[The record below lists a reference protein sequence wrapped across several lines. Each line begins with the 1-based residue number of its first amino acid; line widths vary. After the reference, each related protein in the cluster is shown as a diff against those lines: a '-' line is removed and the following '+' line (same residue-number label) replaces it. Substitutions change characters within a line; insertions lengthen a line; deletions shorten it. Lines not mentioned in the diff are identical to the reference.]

1 MNSSDLSESKI
12 KQQVE
17 KYENSERKTSQP
29 KYSQNSQNLKYEAG
43 SYGNSKN
50 QVLKNS
56 NSRSSEKK
64 VLKVNLVNEAS
75 KEIENCSK
83 EAQASEQISE
93 LPLQIVPQP
102 ISKPQIPNA
111 KDTEYEVEA
120 RAGDMNTPDKSEKA
134 RTVDNFNNDNYS
146 NLGISTPGAYKDQYP
161 IEDDKHEDNRQ
172 TVDIDILKKE
182 YELGCEL
189 LNKASEKIDKKTYQ
203 SLLYN
208 SRMNVNDYLILQIM
222 LSLLFSIKHNKDV
235 LIETVESTNHY
246 LRNYDDIVE
255 LQNNFDRLIQMPK
268 FNGATTLKFRD
279 VFVRCSNYES
289 NMESISAIKEYL

>member
-1 MNSSDLSESKI
+1 MY
-12 KQQVE
+12 E
-17 KYENSERKTSQP
+17 KSERNTSQP
-29 KYSQNSQNLKYEAG
+29 RYSENIQNLKYEAT
-43 SYGNSKN
+43 SYENSKN
-50 QVLKNS
+50 QVLKAS

-64 VLKVNLVNEAS
+64 EYKLNVVKEAS
-75 KEIENCSK
+75 KETENNSR
-83 EAQASEQISE
+83 EAESLEHISE

-102 ISKPQIPNA
+102 SPKPQIHQT
-111 KDTEYEVEA
+111 KDAECEIEA
-120 RAGDMNTPDKSEKA
+120 RTGGVKTPERSEKA
-134 RTVDNFNNDNYS
+134 RTVDHFNNDNYS
-146 NLGISTPGAYKDQYP
+146 NLGISTPGAYKDHYL
-161 IEDDKHEDNRQ
+161 IEDDKHDENRN

-189 LNKASEKIDKKTYQ
+189 IYKACEKIDKKTYQ

-208 SRMNVNDYLILQIM
+208 NRMNVNDYLILQIM
-222 LSLLFSIKHNKDV
+222 LSLLFSVKHNKDV

-268 FNGATTLKFRD
+268 FNGAMTLKFRD